1 MALAGLTT
9 LWWQTSAGDAA
20 GGTPRLVADR
30 TEVDLGK
37 HPFDAPVRAVF
48 TLTNA
53 GDGRLSILGEP
64 LVDVVEGC

>member
-1 MALAGLTT
+1 MALAGLTA

-20 GGTPRLVADR
+20 GGKPRLVADR
-30 TEVDLGK
+30 TEVDLGQ
-37 HPFDAPVRAVF
+37 HPFDAPASAVF

-53 GDGRLSILGEP
+53 GDGLLRILGEP